1 MKWTPP
7 PTASQ
12 CAILESD
19 IQQVEEEISMNNI
32 KRMSVDLA
40 KNVFQVCALNE
51 ENKVIFNKKLRRNQ
65 LVEFMPKQIISPVY
79 MEACYS
85 SHYWARRFD
94 QMGHQSFLIPAQHVT
109 PFVRGNKNDHN
120 DALAIAECSRRPN
133 LRFVLVKTERQ
144 QEIIS
149 AHRIRR
155 RLVKNRT
162 QITNQF
168 RGLLADFGIIFPQG
182 VRAFKETVN
191 DIQAKE
197 KLSVEFRQTI
207 LSLKKEFDFISDNIQ
222 QIESSLKPLFKTEP
236 NCQIVGSIPGFGMI
250 TTTLLTAMIDKGQ
263 AFSKASDIGVWV
275 GLTPKQYASGDK
287 SKMGGITKRG
297 DRYLRTLLVQGAQTA
312 INWSS
317 KRDDQYSLW
326 IKQLVLR
333 LGRKKA
339 AVAIAHKMIKL
350 AWYLLQKQEKFKVKM
365 PH

>member
-1 MKWTPP
+1 M
-7 PTASQ
+7 A
-12 CAILESD
+12 
-19 IQQVEEEISMNNI
+19 
-32 KRMSVDLA
+32 VDLA
-40 KNVFQVCALNE
+40 KNIFQVCALDKP
-51 ENKVIFNKKLRRNQ
+51 NKVIFNKKPRRNQ
-65 LVEFMPKQIISPVY
+65 LVEFMSKQKPSPIY

-85 SHYWARRFD
+85 SHYWARLFN

-133 LRFVLVKTERQ
+133 LRFVPVKTERQ
-144 QEIIS
+144 QEIIA

-162 QITNQF
+162 QITNQVH
-168 RGLLADFGIIFPQG
+168 GLLTDFGIIFPQG
-182 VRAFKETVN
+182 IKGFKRAV
-191 DIQAKE
+191 DDLQAKE
-197 KLSVEFRQTI
+197 KLSFEFRQNI
-207 LSLKKEFDFISDNIQ
+207 LSLKDEFEFISEKIKQIDNT
-222 QIESSLKPLFKTEP
+222 LDYRLKTEP
-236 NCQIVGSIPGFGMI
+236 NCQIVGSIPGFGVI

-287 SKMGGITKRG
+287 SKLGGITKRG

-312 INWSS
+312 INWSK

-339 AVAIAHKMIKL
+339 SVAIAHKMIRL
-350 AWYLLQKQEKFKVKM
+350 AWFLLQKQQMFRTK
-365 PH
+365 PSH

>member
-1 MKWTPP
+1 M
-7 PTASQ
+7 S
-12 CAILESD
+12 
-19 IQQVEEEISMNNI
+19 NI
-32 KRMSVDLA
+32 KLMSIDLA
-40 KNVFQVCALNE
+40 KNVFQVCALDETNQ
-51 ENKVIFNKKLRRNQ
+51 VVFNKKLRRSQ
-65 LVEFMPKQIISPVY
+65 LVEFMSKQITSPVY

-85 SHYWARRFD
+85 SHYWARRFE
-94 QMGHQSFLIPAQHVT
+94 QMGHRSFLIPAQHVT

-133 LRFVLVKTERQ
+133 LRFVPVKTERQ

-149 AHRIRR
+149 SHRIRR
-155 RLVKNRT
+155 RLVRNRT

-168 RGLLADFGIIFPQG
+168 RGLLVDFGIIFPQG
-182 VRAFKETVN
+182 ARAFKKTVD
-191 DIQAKE
+191 DIQTKE

-207 LSLKKEFDFISDNIQ
+207 LSLKKEFDFISENIQ
-222 QIESSLKPLFKTEP
+222 TIDNTFKLLFETEP
-236 NCQIVGSIPGFGMI
+236 NCKIVGSIPGFGVV

-312 INWSS
+312 INWSN

-350 AWYLLQKQEKFKVKM
+350 AWYLLQKQEKFKIKM
-365 PH
+365 SH